1 VIWEL
6 LVGSTWFEA
15 VSRPGTPAEKA
26 RIVPPGSYNMSDSE
40 PEQVTDKS
48 ASEVPQPIAEL
59 ARQILLAM
67 EQQRAGS
74 KPGRSDPSTSKGKL
88 VIVAI
93 SRSYQPYVS
102 TSARSVKSYVGIAS
116 R

>member
-1 VIWEL
+1 MAAP
-6 LVGSTWFEA
+6 GSKQSA
-15 VSRPGTPAEKA
+15 GQALPQRK
-26 RIVPPGSYNMSDSE
+26 PGSYDMSDSE

-48 ASEVPQPIAEL
+48 ASEVPQSIAEL

-74 KPGRSDPSTSKGKL
+74 KPGPSDPSTSKGKL

-102 TSARSVKSYVGIAS
+102 TSARSVKSYVGKTAN
-116 R
+116 